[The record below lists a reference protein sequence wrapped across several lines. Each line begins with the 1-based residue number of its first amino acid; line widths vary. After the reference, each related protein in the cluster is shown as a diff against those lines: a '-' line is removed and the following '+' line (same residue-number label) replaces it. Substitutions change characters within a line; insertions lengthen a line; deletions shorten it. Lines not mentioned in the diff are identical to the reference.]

1 VQTKRGVGEPDDR
14 PAAAATLTGTGGL
27 AERLGS
33 ILRPITIRGVAGVLA
48 GLLVGGVGGRLIM
61 RISAI
66 AAAPD
71 ATGLL
76 TENGNRIGE
85 ITVEGTLALLV
96 FVGIFTGISGG
107 IILALLSPWLP
118 RARWASGLVFGAFL
132 FAVAGTQALDGSNR
146 DFFILPPPLLNV
158 LLFSAL
164 FPLYGFTAVY
174 LADRTERRPP
184 RQRVGWRLIAYT
196 PALAL
201 GALFLIPTVGSFFS
215 RRLCFCN
222 DPPVATGAFLMVVAS
237 ATAWTWIQ
245 GLRGRAKGPTAAVR
259 SLAYAGLAGATV
271 TGALTMVQE
280 ISAIL

>member
-1 VQTKRGVGEPDDR
+1 
-14 PAAAATLTGTGGL
+14 
-27 AERLGS
+27 
-33 ILRPITIRGVAGVLA
+33 
-48 GLLVGGVGGRLIM
+48 M
-61 RISAI
+61 RISAS

-85 ITVEGTLALLV
+85 ITVQGTLGLLV

-118 RARWASGLVFGAFL
+118 RARWVSGLVFGAFL
-132 FAVAGTQALDGSNR
+132 FAVGGTQALDGSNR
-146 DFFILPPPLLNV
+146 DFFILQPALLNA

-164 FPLYGFTAVY
+164 FPLYGIAAVY
-174 LADRTERRPP
+174 LADRIERRPP
-184 RQRVGWRLIAYT
+184 RLRVGWRLIAYT

-201 GALFLIPTVGSFFS
+201 GALVLVPTVGSFFGPS
-215 RRLCFCN
+215 LCFCT
-222 DPPVATGAFLMVVAS
+222 DPPAATGAFLMLVAS

-245 GLRGRAKGPTAAVR
+245 GIQGRVEAPTAAVR

-271 TGALTMVQE
+271 TGALTMVRE